1 LNKGAE
7 QMKSESNFHRH
18 VLLVIVLVLGCAMIG
33 GVPVFAAGVTSSA
46 LPSNATPA
54 QGQTITVP
62 IVIDMSAAGGAA
74 LGGFTG
80 TLDWNPAILT
90 YSSNSGLPAGF
101 TGYVNIANA
110 GSGHI
115 IFNGAN
121 ASGATGNITV
131 VTITFNV
138 VGAGTS
144 ALDLGYSAMAAA
156 STFANLLPELTI
168 TDGSVTSLPTAVTL
182 ATVKASSV
190 PWLGI
195 PATVG
200 MVLGVVAGLAVAG
213 RQLARLMKR

>member
-1 LNKGAE
+1 
-7 QMKSESNFHRH
+7 MKSGHNLHWR
-18 VLLVIVLVLGCAMIG
+18 LLVIVLLMLGSALIG
-33 GVPVFAAGVTSSA
+33 GAPVFAAGVTSSA
-46 LPSNATPA
+46 LPSNATPT

-62 IVIDMSAAGGAA
+62 IVIDMSAAGGTV
-74 LGGFTG
+74 LGSFTG

-90 YSSNSGLPAGF
+90 YSNNSGLQAGF
-101 TGYVNIANA
+101 TGNVNIVNA

-121 ASGATGNITV
+121 AGGATGNITV
-131 VTITFNV
+131 LTITFNV
-138 VGAGTS
+138 ADEGTS
-144 ALDLGYSAMAAA
+144 PLNLEYSAMAAA
-156 STFANLLPELTI
+156 SIFANLLPELTI
-168 TDGSVTSLPTAVTL
+168 TDGSVTSLPTALTL

-200 MVLGVVAGLAVAG
+200 MVLGVLAGLAVAG